1 MKEKKGIKI
10 SLIKITKDK
19 EEKVSDLVAREVPFS
34 IFLNG
39 TKIVT
44 LQCTPENYRY
54 LGVGF
59 LYASGFIQ
67 KKENIQSIKIDD
79 KQNLMNLKLKNAS
92 FIPEDTMKSSLQIG
106 IYQTENRKKEL
117 PFNDFPL
124 HIKKNQVFKLIS
136 KMQEKAEFFRLTGG
150 THSCALADINSS
162 ILIFSEDISRY
173 NTVDKILGEAF
184 IKDITMTDKI
194 ILTSCRITSGI
205 LFKIMSAKI
214 PIIISRAAT
223 TDYAIKL
230 AKQSGI
236 TLAGFVR
243 GEKMNIYS
251 HPERIEI

>member
-1 MKEKKGIKI
+1 MKTKKGKKI
-10 SLIKITKDK
+10 SLVKITKDK
-19 EEKVSDLVAREVPFS
+19 KEKVSDLVAREVPFS

-54 LGVGF
+54 LGLGF
-59 LYASGFIQ
+59 LYTSGFIQ
-67 KKENIQSIKIDD
+67 KKEDIQSIKIDN
-79 KQNLMNLKLKNAS
+79 KQKLMNLKLRGAS
-92 FIPEDTMKSSLQIG
+92 FIPEDIMKKSLQIG
-106 IYQTENRKKEL
+106 IYQTENKKKEL
-117 PFNDFPL
+117 LFNDFPL
-124 HIKKNQVFKLIS
+124 YIKKNQVFELIT

-150 THSCALADINSS
+150 THSCALADKNSS
-162 ILIFSEDISRY
+162 ILMFSEDISRY

-205 LFKIMSAKI
+205 LLKIMSAKI
-214 PIIISRAAT
+214 PIIISRAAA
-223 TDYAIKL
+223 TDYAIGL
-230 AKQSGI
+230 AEQSGI
-236 TLAGFVR
+236 TLVGFVR